1 MILTKLKLTISVSLA
16 MSILIFLH
24 NQTRNNFQF
33 LIGEFKGIQEP
44 RWTLDIPSHMFR
56 GFTHFENKNFENN
69 IRNACAVNVLQMK
82 SFKMASAMRS
92 SSTFLIQL
100 VKVSPIR
107 LIVPLLN
114 SESAQLVKF
123 EKQIQQLNAKVAPR
137 IKYHLQQDASNVK
150 SRKLQV
156 AINASRVNRSKSF
169 LPRRLV

>member
-1 MILTKLKLTISVSLA
+1 
-16 MSILIFLH
+16 
-24 NQTRNNFQF
+24 
-33 LIGEFKGIQEP
+33 
-44 RWTLDIPSHMFR
+44 
-56 GFTHFENKNFENN
+56 
-69 IRNACAVNVLQMK
+69 MK

-92 SSTFLIQL
+92 SSTFLIEL
-100 VKVSPIR
+100 VKLTIIR

-114 SESAQLVKF
+114 SKSAQLVKF